1 MERTKMR
8 RMYGDAMSKEAI
20 NSMIYSLYFEKKKKK
35 IIALVLSPGTVN
47 TTPGMSLMGAIDVD
61 ESVSK
66 MMAVID
72 GLTMEHNGLFLD
84 YEDGR
89 TIDW

>member
-1 MERTKMR
+1 M
-8 RMYGDAMSKEAI
+8 
-20 NSMIYSLYFEKKKKK
+20 
-35 IIALVLSPGTVN
+35 VLSPGTVN

-66 MMAVID
+66 MMTVID

>member
-1 MERTKMR
+1 M
-8 RMYGDAMSKEAI
+8 MYGYAMSKVAL
-20 NSMIYSLYFEKKKKK
+20 NSMIYSLSFETKKKN
-35 IIALVLSPGTVN
+35 IIAVVLSPGTVN

-66 MMAVID
+66 MMTVID